1 MTNTIRVRA
10 MESINSRNIADFLHS
25 LDSIQQTI
33 LLTKSGTTVNAKSML
48 GLLTLSINEG
58 NELDILAKCDLET
71 ISKVILGRYF
81 TRIYGV

>member
-1 MTNTIRVRA
+1 
-10 MESINSRNIADFLHS
+10 
-25 LDSIQQTI
+25 
-33 LLTKSGTTVNAKSML
+33 ML

>member
-58 NELDILAKCDLET
+58 DELDILAKCDLET

-81 TRIYGV
+81 TRIYDV

>member
-48 GLLTLSINEG
+48 GLLTLSINIPLL
-58 NELDILAKCDLET
+58 NTIT
-71 ISKVILGRYF
+71 ISTTTFFQAKTYAVSACLK
-81 TRIYGV
+81 

>member
-58 NELDILAKCDLET
+58 DELDILAKCDLET

-81 TRIYGV
+81 TLIYGV